1 MANQTKQYFYG
12 TGRRK
17 EAVARVRLYPGS
29 GTITV
34 NKKTFEDYFPVET
47 LRVIVRQP
55 LAATG
60 SLERYDVIVN
70 VRGGGIAGQAG
81 AIRHGISRALVDAD
95 AEQYKA
101 ALKKAGFLTR
111 DARIKERKKPG
122 LKKARKASQFS
133 KR

>member
-1 MANQTKQYFYG
+1 MANQDTRFFYG

-29 GTITV
+29 GKITV
-34 NKKTFEDYFPVET
+34 NKKAFEDYFPVET

-55 LAATG
+55 ILETG
-60 SLERYDVIVN
+60 VQDRYDIFVN

-81 AIRHGISRALVDAD
+81 AIRHGIARALVDAD
-95 AEQYKA
+95 TEQYRA
-101 ALKKAGFLTR
+101 VLKKAGFLTR
-111 DARIKERKKPG
+111 DARAKERKKPG

>member
-1 MANQTKQYFYG
+1 MANQQGYFYG

-29 GTITV
+29 GRITV
-34 NKKTFEDYFPVET
+34 NKKPFDEYFPLET
-47 LRVIVRQP
+47 LRMIVRQP
-55 LAATG
+55 IVAANV
-60 SLERYDVIVN
+60 SDRYDIVVN

-81 AIRHGISRALVDAD
+81 AIRHGIARALVDAD
-95 AEQYKA
+95 SEQYK
-101 ALKKAGFLTR
+101 KTMRKYGFLTR

>member
-1 MANQTKQYFYG
+1 MAKETTQFFYG

-29 GTITV
+29 GKITV
-34 NKKTFEDYFPVET
+34 NKKAFEDYFPVET
-47 LRVIVRQP
+47 LRMIVRQP
-55 LAATG
+55 LVEPG
-60 SLERYDVIVN
+60 SQARYDIVVN

-81 AIRHGISRALVDAD
+81 AMR
-95 AEQYKA
+95 
-101 ALKKAGFLTR
+101 KAGFLTR
-111 DARIKERKKPG
+111 DARVKERKKPG

>member
-1 MANQTKQYFYG
+1 MANQQGFFYG

-29 GTITV
+29 GKITV
-34 NKKTFEDYFPVET
+34 NKKPFEEYFPLET
-47 LRVIVRQP
+47 LRMIVRQP
-55 LAATG
+55 IVAANV
-60 SLERYDVIVN
+60 SDRYDVVVN

-81 AIRHGISRALVDAD
+81 AIRHGIARALVDAD
-95 AEQYKA
+95 KEQYK
-101 ALKKAGFLTR
+101 KMMRKHGFLTR
-111 DARIKERKKPG
+111 DARVKERKKPG

>member
-1 MANQTKQYFYG
+1 MANQTKRFFYG

-29 GTITV
+29 GQITI
-34 NKKTFEDYFPVET
+34 NKKGFEDYFPVET

-55 LAATG
+55 MVATG
-60 SLERYDVIVN
+60 SQDRYDIIVN

-95 AEQYKA
+95 QEQYKA
-101 ALKKAGFLTR
+101 ILKKAGFLTR
-111 DARIKERKKPG
+111 DSRIKERKKPG

>member
-1 MANQTKQYFYG
+1 MAKGTTQFFYG

-17 EAVARVRLYPGS
+17 EAVARVRLYPGT
-29 GTITV
+29 GKITV
-34 NKKTFEDYFPVET
+34 NKREFEDYFPVET

-55 LAATG
+55 IVETG
-60 SLERYDVIVN
+60 TQDRYDIIVN

-81 AIRHGISRALVDAD
+81 AIRHGIARALVDAD
-95 AEQYKA
+95 ADQHKA

-111 DARIKERKKPG
+111 DSRIKERKKPG